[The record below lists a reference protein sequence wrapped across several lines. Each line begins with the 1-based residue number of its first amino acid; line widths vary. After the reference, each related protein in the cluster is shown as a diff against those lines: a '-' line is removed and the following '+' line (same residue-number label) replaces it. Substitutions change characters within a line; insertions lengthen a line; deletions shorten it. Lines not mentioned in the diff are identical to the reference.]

1 MAEVGQDNP
10 QPKKTTS
17 IIQAGKESSG
27 VHTEGKPILVL
38 NPGHG
43 NEPYILA
50 TAIGRDISKKFASAG
65 MEQPILVMPL
75 LYGDRQRKILLEEN
89 PDDASLLYYDEQF
102 GNILKDIMFG
112 AGDFKQHLTQV
123 NTHYDEV
130 EKMLNNRF
138 RVDAQSITARS
149 VATQEST
156 ELSPKNIIGVIET
169 GNRVPIKVPHRYFAF
184 PEVLS
189 RVLHES
195 MQHPELG
202 FSESDMKKLAER
214 MMKTEAAYS
223 QVFVPWVSTFSYQN
237 ASSLDS
243 QPQSIDGRSRIYTP
257 AMKTD
262 IPKTEGEV
270 DPGVYIMFSGTGSA
284 VEANRSL
291 IEAAH
296 EAGIKAY
303 TPPWE
308 TIEGTEKMPPSVMA
322 DKNILAIMGR
332 SGWGTGWQAMQL
344 EKPWFASPYQE
355 GDDPEIYFN
364 NKTIDAL
371 KLGRVIG
378 SEGIT
383 GDELKRSAQEI
394 SPGLS
399 GLNDTIRQKFGT
411 TNGIDYIADQIFQDL
426 VIRKL

>member
-10 QPKKTTS
+10 Q
-17 IIQAGKESSG
+17 AGKESSIA
-27 VHTEGKPILVL
+27 HTEGRPILVL

-50 TAIGRDISKKFASAG
+50 TAIGREVSKKFASIG

-75 LYGDRQRKILLEEN
+75 LYGDRQRRILLEEN
-89 PDDASLLYYDEQF
+89 PNDASLLYYDEQF
-102 GNILKDIMFG
+102 GNILKNIIFG

-130 EKMLNNRF
+130 ERMLNNRYHF
-138 RVDAQSITARS
+138 DAQAITARS

-156 ELSPKNIIGVIET
+156 ELSPRNIIGVIET

-214 MMKTEAAYS
+214 MIKVEAAYS
-223 QVFVPWVSTFSYQN
+223 QVFVPWVSTFSHQH
-237 ASSLDS
+237 ASDLDS
-243 QPQSIDGRSRIYTP
+243 QPQSFDGRSRIYTP
-257 AMKTD
+257 AMKAD
-262 IPKTEGEV
+262 IPRTTGEV
-270 DPGVYIMFSGTGSA
+270 NHGVYIMFSGTGSA
-284 VEANRSL
+284 VGANRSL

-296 EAGIKAY
+296 EAGIKAF

-308 TIEGTEKMPPSVMA
+308 TIEGTEKMPPSIMA
-322 DKNILAIMGR
+322 DENILAIMGR
-332 SGWGTGWQAMQL
+332 GGWGTGWQAMQL
-344 EKPWFASPYQE
+344 EKPWLVAPYQE
-355 GDDPEIYFN
+355 GDDPEVYFN
-364 NKTIDAL
+364 NKTIEAL
-371 KLGRVIG
+371 KLGKVIG
-378 SEGIT
+378 SEGMS
-383 GDELKRSAQEI
+383 GDELRRSAQEI
-394 SPGLS
+394 SPGLHS
-399 GLNDTIRQKFGT
+399 LNDAIRQRFGT
-411 TNGIDYIADQIFQDL
+411 TNGIDYIADHIFQDL
-426 VIRKL
+426 VVRK

>member
-1 MAEVGQDNP
+1 MSEAGQDIA
-10 QPKKTTS
+10 PKLS
-17 IIQAGKESSG
+17 SSKETAIA
-27 VHTEGKPILVL
+27 HTEGKPILVL

-50 TAIGRDISKKFASAG
+50 TAIGREVSKRFASAG

-75 LYGDRQRKILLEEN
+75 LYGDRQKRILLEEN
-89 PDDASLLYYDEQF
+89 PNDASLLYYDEQF

-138 RVDAQSITARS
+138 HVDAQDFTARS
-149 VATQEST
+149 VATQESA
-156 ELSPKNIIGVIET
+156 ELSPRNIIGVIEA
-169 GNRVPIKVPHRYFAF
+169 GNRVPVKVPHRYFAF

-195 MQHPELG
+195 IKHPELG
-202 FSESDMKKLAER
+202 FSESDMRKLADR
-214 MMKTEAAYS
+214 MMRVESAYS
-223 QVFVPWVSTFSYQN
+223 QVFVPWVSTFSYQDAAN
-237 ASSLDS
+237 LDA

-257 AMKTD
+257 AMKSD
-262 IPKTEGEV
+262 IPKTEEEV

-284 VEANRSL
+284 VDANRAL
-291 IEAAH
+291 IDAAH

-308 TIEGTEKMPPSVMA
+308 TIEGTEKMPPTVMA
-322 DKNILAIMGR
+322 DENMLAIMGR

-344 EKPWFASPYQE
+344 EKPWLVAPYHE

-364 NKTIDAL
+364 NKTIEAL

-378 SEGIT
+378 SEGIS
-383 GDELKRSAQEI
+383 GDELRRTAQEI
-394 SPGLS
+394 SPGLH
-399 GLNDTIRQKFGT
+399 GLNEVVRQRFGT
-411 TNGIDYIADQIFQDL
+411 TNGIEYIADHIFQDL
-426 VIRKL
+426 TTAK